1 MKILSRCYG
10 NIKKDLLSQSLLS
23 RISIL
28 NAIKSKKNQGA
39 LHSSMQEW
47 TGTESFI
54 NWSLLKVKITGK
66 YLYIYIHEQNNK

>member
-1 MKILSRCYG
+1 MKILCRCYG
-10 NIKKDLLSQSLLS
+10 NIKKDLLSQSLLT

-47 TGTESFI
+47 TGTETFI
-54 NWSLLKVKITGK
+54 NWSLGI
-66 YLYIYIHEQNNK
+66 IAES

>member
-39 LHSSMQEW
+39 LHSSMHEW
-47 TGTESFI
+47 TGTETFI
-54 NWSLLKVKITGK
+54 NWSLWI
-66 YLYIYIHEQNNK
+66 IAES

>member
-10 NIKKDLLSQSLLS
+10 NIKKDLLSQSLLT

-39 LHSSMQEW
+39 LHSNMQEW

-54 NWSLLKVKITGK
+54 NWSLEVKITGK

>member
-10 NIKKDLLSQSLLS
+10 NIKKDLLSQSLLT

-54 NWSLLKVKITGK
+54 NWSLGI
-66 YLYIYIHEQNNK
+66 IAES

>member
-39 LHSSMQEW
+39 LHSNMQEW

-54 NWSLLKVKITGK
+54 NWSLEVKITGK